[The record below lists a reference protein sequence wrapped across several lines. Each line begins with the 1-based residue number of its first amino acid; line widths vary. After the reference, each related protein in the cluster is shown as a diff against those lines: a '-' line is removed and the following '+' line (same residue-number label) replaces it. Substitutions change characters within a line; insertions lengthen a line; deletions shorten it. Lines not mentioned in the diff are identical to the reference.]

1 MTCWSSLRCV
11 SLISF
16 LCVLF
21 LFTQRL
27 RVWSNTGQIYRFLRE
42 DVFRLALGPLKS
54 LLFCKLATNRD
65 DSQPRRLIS
74 VSVTSVICPLRQSAL
89 SFDRHWKRV
98 HRDLRA
104 AIVCALQCLITS
116 DWGTVL
122 KKKKTSREGE
132 KEAPGSWTCPTMDR
146 WDPPPPPNT
155 HTHPMLPMS
164 EKRETSS
171 KKGAPPGRSPLKNTE
186 CVRAPLFFLSS
197 TDYTVFTYYIEG
209 RDGDKPPLMLIPA
222 ATMWKP
228 LPPNIN
234 QTPQLLPF
242 HVPGARLS

>member
-146 WDPPPPPNT
+146 WDPPPPKHS
-155 HTHPMLPMS
+155 HTPYVADERKEGNIFKERS
-164 EKRETSS
+164 TSRTVS
-171 KKGAPPGRSPLKNTE
+171 LKKYWVCPSAP
-186 CVRAPLFFLSS
+186 FFSFLHWLHS
-197 TDYTVFTYYIEG
+197 VYILHRG
-209 RDGDKPPLMLIPA
+209 PR
-222 ATMWKP
+222 
-228 LPPNIN
+228 
-234 QTPQLLPF
+234 
-242 HVPGARLS
+242 RR